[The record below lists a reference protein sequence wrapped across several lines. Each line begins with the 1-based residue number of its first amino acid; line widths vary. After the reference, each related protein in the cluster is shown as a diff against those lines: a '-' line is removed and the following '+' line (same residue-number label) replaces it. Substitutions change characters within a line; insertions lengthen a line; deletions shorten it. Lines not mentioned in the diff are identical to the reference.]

1 MDQPPSNVLIPQ
13 PSESPRRQQ
22 QLTSHFEKPS
32 NASSLGYSRYGRNS
46 VEFSMSLAH
55 TERRGTAE
63 SGSWRI
69 RDIDWRFCFRSQHY
83 GTAFFALMI
92 IIALGIIHWTAKPR
106 MRPFFLYDA
115 SISYISGGDTVPAV
129 AAVLV
134 PFALLCISL
143 ISFEFGIYRLENWHI
158 TNAVATS
165 MHFLLDCICA
175 FATVE
180 CFTESTKM
188 AAGRLR
194 PDFFQQCNPDVDWT
208 SGAVMLGVEHNAHC
222 QASSIDGRKSFCS
235 GHSST
240 SSVIAGYNII
250 YLIWAGE
257 KLTHQCSSAMKS
269 ALHASVYRVTS
280 VHSKTKWLL
289 LLVQQTSRSKGYLS
303 VTMIPC
309 RVHLTFDRCTF
320 DKQLCLGIPCIL

>member
-1 MDQPPSNVLIPQ
+1 MDKPTNVLVPQ
-13 PSESPRRQQ
+13 PSESPRRKQQ
-22 QLTSHFEKPS
+22 FTPHFEKPS
-32 NASSLGYSRYGRNS
+32 FADSLGYSRYGRNS
-46 VEFSMSLAH
+46 LEFSMSLAH
-55 TERRGTAE
+55 TERRGTAA

-83 GTAFFALMI
+83 GTAFFALLI
-92 IIALGIIHWTAKPR
+92 IIALGIIHWTAKPKH
-106 MRPFFLYDA
+106 RPFFLYDA

-143 ISFEFGIYRLENWHI
+143 GAFEFGIYRLENWHI

-165 MHFLLDCICA
+165 MHFLLDCVCA

-194 PDFFQQCNPDVDWT
+194 PDFFQQCQPNVDWT
-208 SGAVMLGVEHNAHC
+208 SGTVMLGVEHNALC
-222 QASSIDGRKSFCS
+222 QASSVDGRKSFCS

-240 SSVIAGYNII
+240 SSVIAGYNIC
-250 YLIWAGE
+250 YLIWAG
-257 KLTHQCSSAMKS
+257 TTQSISM
-269 ALHASVYRVTS
+269 
-280 VHSKTKWLL
+280 
-289 LLVQQTSRSKGYLS
+289 
-303 VTMIPC
+303 
-309 RVHLTFDRCTF
+309 
-320 DKQLCLGIPCIL
+320 LGANVA